1 MIPLFDRAR
10 GRLMA
15 ALLLV
20 AILQLAATIFVAR
33 SLHLTRADVGIA
45 LLSAGA
51 LVAFACD
58 VVQRRLSEAL
68 GLSYIS
74 AVREELFRHLM
85 AVQITAIQERRHGA
99 MLQSFVGDLTALRQ
113 WISEGILRMIVAVLA
128 LAGLLGWIALAQPRT
143 ALLLGAVVLAAVV
156 AGAILLVPLAHIVR
170 RVRRERGR
178 VAAFASERLAAS
190 ATVQICGRSSSETN
204 RLQRRVERLN
214 SVSLRRAW
222 VTGALRALPHLATT
236 AMLVIAFSAG
246 AQTLSRMAGTFVIVG
261 ILGLALRDLA
271 RAGELMI
278 PGRISR
284 QRVDRLLALP
294 ANLPAAEGVLVRGET
309 GELVF
314 DQLRLDGMSRSFNAV
329 ARTGELIVLEGD
341 PMMRRSLF
349 RSIAGLEQPPG
360 GSLRWNGK
368 PLEVLT
374 PSRRRRIVG
383 LASADLPLVAGSTT
397 LNLRYRVPKISTPEL
412 MALADRWQV
421 PVTGPRR
428 HPARIALLRAIA
440 GKPPIL
446 LLELDDATMGETEL
460 MLLRDEVRAW
470 SGVVL
475 LATNHAVLRD
485 SATRRWRIDHGGF
498 EELGAPAKGALRL
511 VAASPQ
517 GDVA

>member
-10 GRLMA
+10 RRLMA
-15 ALLLV
+15 VLLLV
-20 AILQLAATIFVAR
+20 AILQLGATIFVAR

-45 LLSAGA
+45 LISAGS

-58 VVQRRLSEAL
+58 VLQRRLSEAL
-68 GLSYIS
+68 GLSYIA
-74 AVREELFRHLM
+74 AVREVLFRHLM
-85 AVQITAIQERRHGA
+85 AVQITAVQERRHGA

-128 LAGLLGWIALAQPRT
+128 LAGLLGWVALDQPGT
-143 ALLLGAVVLAAVV
+143 ALLLGTVVLAAVI
-156 AGAILLVPLAHIVR
+156 AGAVLLLPLATVVR

-190 ATVQICGRSSSETN
+190 ATVQVCGRSRSETN
-204 RLQRRVERLN
+204 RLNRRVERLT

-246 AQTLSRMAGTFVIVG
+246 GQSLSRMAGTFVIVG

-278 PGRISR
+278 PGQISR
-284 QRVDRLLALP
+284 QRIDRLLALP
-294 ANLPAAEGVLVRGET
+294 ANLPAVEGVRVRGET

-314 DQLRLDGMSRSFNAV
+314 DQLRLDGMKRTFKAV
-329 ARTGELIVLEGD
+329 ARAGELILLEGD
-341 PMMRRSLF
+341 PTLRRSLF
-349 RSIAGLEQPPG
+349 RSIAGLEQPTG

-368 PLEVLT
+368 PLEVLA

-397 LNLRYRVPKISTPEL
+397 LNLRYRLPKISNLEL
-412 MALADRWQV
+412 AALADRWQV
-421 PVTGPRR
+421 PVSGPRR

-440 GKPPIL
+440 GKPPVL
-446 LLELDDATMGETEL
+446 LLELDDAALGETDL
-460 MLLRDEVRAW
+460 MLLQDEVRAW
-470 SGVVL
+470 PGVVL
-475 LATNHAVLRD
+475 LATNHAGLRD
-485 SATRRWRIDHGGF
+485 SATRVWRFVQGGF
-498 EELGAPAKGALRL
+498 EELDAPVKGALRL
-511 VAASPQ
+511 VAASPE
-517 GDVA
+517 GNFA